1 MWDKVFKNGLS
12 KFCGRQP
19 LKIWR
24 DIRSALS
31 HVWRDRPRNFKFWNW
46 VKSFQIRSFFWS
58 VFSCIRKLK
67 SFLVHSVNSVKQW
80 VTIISVRRSRKE
92 FYRCIR
98 LRFTI
103 SLNSIHG
110 SLFVTYL
117 RWRYQHVLTYVRCEH
132 ISKGFCRTIS
142 ETFCKYFCF
151 LKYSSRRNCLSLF
164 KFSKKLVRFKELES
178 RYEAKRKARN
188 CFNFFNKFF
197 EKKRRKLQAKKHPY
211 KKIWVKSRLKN
222 AADSST
228 YNNSCI
234 CSFCAWKV

>member
-80 VTIISVRRSRKE
+80 VTVISVRRSRKE

-188 CFNFFNKFF
+188 CFNFF
-197 EKKRRKLQAKKHPY
+197 
-211 KKIWVKSRLKN
+211 
-222 AADSST
+222 
-228 YNNSCI
+228 
-234 CSFCAWKV
+234 